1 MTWLAGILGAVCGA
15 VVWSMLLRLPS
26 LLAQWLCRP
35 FGTPRRLAMAIS
47 MAFSAIFLGLLAIGV
62 LMALTLL
69 ITSGPAVWNDH
80 DLRVIRATV
89 FVSSWVGYAVI
100 PIVIRLENSRT

>member
-1 MTWLAGILGAVCGA
+1 LDFYVAYDLADNA
-15 VVWSMLLRLPS
+15 S
-26 LLAQWLCRP
+26 
-35 FGTPRRLAMAIS
+35 
-47 MAFSAIFLGLLAIGV
+47 LLAIGV

-69 ITSGPAVWNDH
+69 ITSGPAVLNDH

-100 PIVIRLENSRT
+100 AIVMRLENSRT